1 MVFPPLSAP
10 LSQMPLLLSS
20 RLLLTMLSVTV
31 ALSSVP
37 SSALF
42 ASTIPPFGSVTFD
55 GCVGCLGSNG
65 SEIVILLS

>member
-1 MVFPPLSAP
+1 
-10 LSQMPLLLSS
+10 
-20 RLLLTMLSVTV
+20 MLSVTV

-42 ASTIPPFGSVTFD
+42 ANTIPPFGSVTFD

-65 SEIVILLS
+65 SEIVMLLS